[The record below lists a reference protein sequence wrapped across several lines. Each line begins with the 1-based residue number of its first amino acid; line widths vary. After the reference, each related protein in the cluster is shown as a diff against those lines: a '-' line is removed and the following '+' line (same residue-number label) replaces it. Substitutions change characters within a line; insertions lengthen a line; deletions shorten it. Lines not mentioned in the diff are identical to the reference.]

1 MYIDLLDS
9 KNYVLYNLTLAQ
21 KLGIYPAIVLSKLI
35 ALKSS
40 DNKLDIDFS
49 EILNS
54 TAIDLDNLQICID
67 LFIKLKILDNYKQ
80 IEDKSFTANFNE
92 DLILAVISEDQ
103 PKVVTD
109 LKSIVKAINKAK
121 NGRMSQ
127 RQRKFMELKNKL
139 QCPNEELL
147 QAYRNW
153 IDGVY
158 ENPKGFLS
166 PSAIAIFQKTV
177 DEFAKG
183 DLDLALKIIE
193 IATVGGYRD
202 ATWAIN
208 VFNKDYANSWKRERA
223 KTKVNSIIA
232 EPKVQLNSEVF

>member
-35 ALKSS
+35 ALKST
-40 DNKLDIDFS
+40 DNKLDIDFA
-49 EILNS
+49 ELLNS
-54 TAIDLDNLQICID
+54 TAVDLDNLQICID

-103 PKVVTD
+103 PKVVND
-109 LKSIVKAINKAK
+109 LKSIVKAVNKSK
-121 NGRMSQ
+121 NGKMSQ
-127 RQRKFMELKNKL
+127 RQRRFMELKNKL

-208 VFNKDYANSWKRERA
+208 VFNKDYANSWKREHA
-223 KTKVNSIIA
+223 KIKANSAIA

>member
-40 DNKLDIDFS
+40 ANKLDIDFS

-103 PKVVTD
+103 PKVVND
-109 LKSIVKAINKAK
+109 LKSIVKAVNK
-121 NGRMSQ
+121 
-127 RQRKFMELKNKL
+127 
-139 QCPNEELL
+139 
-147 QAYRNW
+147 
-153 IDGVY
+153 
-158 ENPKGFLS
+158 
-166 PSAIAIFQKTV
+166 
-177 DEFAKG
+177 
-183 DLDLALKIIE
+183 
-193 IATVGGYRD
+193 
-202 ATWAIN
+202 
-208 VFNKDYANSWKRERA
+208 
-223 KTKVNSIIA
+223 
-232 EPKVQLNSEVF
+232 